1 MLNRFD
7 ITRAAIVAPFVMVAA
22 GLPTTTLAQV
32 KDVAPYPAA
41 FVSSNADIHSGDTS
55 AFYRVASG
63 DAGVVVLVDGE
74 SANWSRISY
83 PAGSFAIVRAED
95 ASYDPST
102 KELKLSK
109 PSKLFAGNKTSGF
122 AGSWKALLLTPLPA
136 GTTLK
141 VIQVEDGGNGTG
153 AVAYRVP
160 VPADA
165 RAYTETKNLRRATP
179 AEVSAFRSKGGTVPE
194 TAAPAIVPVASTPAA
209 AAQPSTPASSSAPF
223 APAPVA
229 TAPTA
234 QPATV
239 SAQPVSTPQPVVDN
253 SLVAP
258 VNTAG
263 TSGAPAAP
271 AQAQPAATAPAPT
284 PVTSTPAST
293 TPTSNAPVTI
303 DQTSTAP
310 LAASAA
316 NTAVQPVPA
325 PAQAAPVTA
334 NMRAAARIKE
344 LDQAF
349 DRVNAQPLGEAEY
362 ETLISEYERTIQQ
375 LSGQLSPRQRA
386 LLEQRLNIL
395 KFRKDL
401 RQQQLALLNESGSA
415 QAQNQ
420 QVLQGVAQVEAT
432 RVYSIVGQLQPST
445 VYNGQT
451 LPLMYRI
458 QSVGTSVPRT
468 LGYIK
473 PDPQFNLDSK
483 LGQIVGVIGEASMD
497 RELKLNV
504 ITPVRIDL
512 LQGIPMQ
519 PTQQPPMQIPA
530 APAGQLPPVQMPDQ
544 GQQLPPRQI
553 EVTK

>member
-1 MLNRFD
+1 MLSHFD
-7 ITRAAIVAPFVMVAA
+7 ITRASMAASVVMVAA
-22 GLPTTTLAQV
+22 GLPTVASAQV

-41 FVSSNADIHSGDTS
+41 FVASNADVHSGDTA
-55 AFYRVASG
+55 AFYRVASADSG
-63 DAGVVVLVDGE
+63 AIVIVDGE

-83 PAGSFAIVRAED
+83 PTGSFAIVRAED
-95 ASYDPST
+95 ATYDPNT
-102 KELKLSK
+102 KELKLAK

-141 VIQVEDGGNGTG
+141 VLQVEDGGNGTG

-165 RAYTETKNLRRATP
+165 RAYTETKNLRKATP
-179 AEVSAFRSKGGTVPE
+179 AEVSAFRSKGGVVAE
-194 TAAPAIVPVASTPAA
+194 TASAPVTVTPVSST
-209 AAQPSTPASSSAPF
+209 APF
-223 APAPVA
+223 APAA
-229 TAPTA
+229 TTP
-234 QPATV
+234 PATQTV
-239 SAQPVSTPQPVVDN
+239 TAAPATTPATSPAATTPASTPAVDN

-263 TSGAPAAP
+263 AGGTPAAP
-271 AQAQPAATAPAPT
+271 AATSTSQPATA
-284 PVTSTPAST
+284 TPAST
-293 TPTSNAPVTI
+293 TPALVTI
-303 DQTSTAP
+303 DQSATTTPSTPAATTSAP
-310 LAASAA
+310 VA
-316 NTAVQPVPA
+316 TP
-325 PAQAAPVTA
+325 AAPVANAPISA
-334 NMRAAARIKE
+334 NMRSAARIKE

-451 LPLMYRI
+451 LPLMFRI

-473 PDPQFNLDSK
+473 PDPQFNLESK

-497 RELKLNV
+497 KDLKLNV

-519 PTQQPPMQIPA
+519 PSQQPAMQIPA
-530 APAGQLPPVQMPDQ
+530 APSGQLPPIQVPDQ

>member
-1 MLNRFD
+1 MLSQFN
-7 ITRAAIVAPFVMVAA
+7 ITRASIVMVAA
-22 GLPTTTLAQV
+22 GLPSVAFAQV

-41 FVSSNADIHSGDTS
+41 FIASNADVHSGDTA
-55 AFYRVASG
+55 AFYRVASA
-63 DAGVVVLVDGE
+63 DAGAIVIVDGE

-95 ASYDPST
+95 ATYDANT
-102 KELKLSK
+102 KELKLAK

-141 VIQVEDGGNGTG
+141 VLQVEDGGNGTG

-165 RAYTETKNLRRATP
+165 RAYTETKNLRKATP
-179 AEVSAFRSKGGTVPE
+179 AEVSAFRSKGGVIAE
-194 TAAPAIVPVASTPAA
+194 TATAVAPASASPSSTAPFAPPASTPAPA
-209 AAQPSTPASSSAPF
+209 TPSPQPAASSPVAS
-223 APAPVA
+223 APAP
-229 TAPTA
+229 TT
-234 QPATV
+234 PA
-239 SAQPVSTPQPVVDN
+239 VDN

-258 VNTAG
+258 VNTTG
-263 TSGAPAAP
+263 TGGTPAAP
-271 AQAQPAATAPAPT
+271 ASTPTTSAPAATAPAP
-284 PVTSTPAST
+284 
-293 TPTSNAPVTI
+293 VTI
-303 DQTSTAP
+303 DQSAGSTATTP
-310 LAASAA
+310 ASHAAG
-316 NTAVQPVPA
+316 TTVPVASPA
-325 PAQAAPVTA
+325 PAATAPVQAAPISA
-334 NMRAAARIKE
+334 NMRSAARIKE

-386 LLEQRLNIL
+386 QLEQRLNIL

-451 LPLMYRI
+451 LPLMFRI

-473 PDPQFNLDSK
+473 PDPQFNLESK

-497 RELKLNV
+497 KDLKLNV

-519 PTQQPPMQIPA
+519 QTQQPPMQIPA
-530 APAGQLPPVQMPDQ
+530 APSGQLPPVQMPDQ

>member
-1 MLNRFD
+1 MLSRFN
-7 ITRAAIVAPFVMVAA
+7 ITRASIVMVAA
-22 GLPTTTLAQV
+22 GLPSFALAQV

-41 FVSSNADIHSGDTS
+41 FIASGADVHSGDTA
-55 AFYRVASG
+55 AFYRVATA
-63 DAGVVVLVDGE
+63 DAGVIVNVDGE

-95 ASYDPST
+95 ATYDPGT
-102 KELKLSK
+102 KELKLAK

-141 VIQVEDGGNGTG
+141 VLQVEDGGNGTG

-165 RAYTETKNLRRATP
+165 RAYTETKNLRKATP
-179 AEVSAFRSKGGTVPE
+179 AEVSAFRSKGGVIAE
-194 TAAPAIVPVASTPAA
+194 TAAAAPAPVT
-209 AAQPSTPASSSAPF
+209 TTTPF
-223 APAPVA
+223 APATSTPAPTTPSQPVA
-229 TAPTA
+229 AA
-234 QPATV
+234 PAT
-239 SAQPVSTPQPVVDN
+239 TPPATTPAVDN

-258 VNTAG
+258 VNTTGAG
-263 TSGAPAAP
+263 GAPSAPAATP
-271 AQAQPAATAPAPT
+271 TTTAPATNAP
-284 PVTSTPAST
+284 
-293 TPTSNAPVTI
+293 APVTI
-303 DQTSTAP
+303 DQSANPASATPSTA
-310 LAASAA
+310 
-316 NTAVQPVPA
+316 TTPA
-325 PAQAAPVTA
+325 PVAAPA
-334 NMRAAARIKE
+334 AAAPISPSMRAAARIKE

-349 DRVNAQPLGEAEY
+349 DRVNNQPLGEAEY

-401 RQQQLALLNESGSA
+401 RQQQLALLNDSGSA

-451 LPLMYRI
+451 LPLMFRI

-473 PDPQFNLDSK
+473 PDPQFNLESK
-483 LGQIVGVIGEASMD
+483 LGQIVGVIGEATVD
-497 RELKLNV
+497 KDLKLNV

-519 PTQQPPMQIPA
+519 QTQQPAVQIPP
-530 APAGQLPPVQMPDQ
+530 APSGQLPPLQVAP
-544 GQQLPPRQI
+544 QQAPPRQPVVDI
-553 EVTK
+553 TK

>member
-1 MLNRFD
+1 MLSQFN
-7 ITRAAIVAPFVMVAA
+7 ITRASIVMVAA
-22 GLPTTTLAQV
+22 GLPSVAFAQV

-41 FVSSNADIHSGDTS
+41 FIASNADVHSGDTA
-55 AFYRVASG
+55 AFYRVASA
-63 DAGVVVLVDGE
+63 DAGAIVIVDGE

-95 ASYDPST
+95 ATYDANT
-102 KELKLSK
+102 KELKLAK

-141 VIQVEDGGNGTG
+141 VLQVEDGGNGTG

-165 RAYTETKNLRRATP
+165 RAYTETKNLRKATP
-179 AEVSAFRSKGGTVPE
+179 AEVSAFRSKGGVIAE
-194 TAAPAIVPVASTPAA
+194 TATAAAPASASPSSTAPFAPPASTPAPA
-209 AAQPSTPASSSAPF
+209 TPTPQPAASSPVAS
-223 APAPVA
+223 APAP
-229 TAPTA
+229 TT
-234 QPATV
+234 PA
-239 SAQPVSTPQPVVDN
+239 VDN

-258 VNTAG
+258 VNTTG
-263 TSGAPAAP
+263 TGGAPAAP
-271 AQAQPAATAPAPT
+271 ASTPTTSAPAATAPAP
-284 PVTSTPAST
+284 
-293 TPTSNAPVTI
+293 VTI
-303 DQTSTAP
+303 DQSAGSTATTP
-310 LAASAA
+310 ASPAAG
-316 NTAVQPVPA
+316 TTVPVATPA
-325 PAQAAPVTA
+325 PAATAPVQVAPISA
-334 NMRAAARIKE
+334 NMRSAARIKE

-386 LLEQRLNIL
+386 QLEQRLNIL

-451 LPLMYRI
+451 LPLMFRI

-473 PDPQFNLDSK
+473 PDPQFNLESK

-497 RELKLNV
+497 KDLKLNV

-519 PTQQPPMQIPA
+519 QTQQPPMQIPA
-530 APAGQLPPVQMPDQ
+530 APSGQLPPVQMPDQ

>member
-1 MLNRFD
+1 MLSQFN
-7 ITRAAIVAPFVMVAA
+7 ITRASIVMVAA
-22 GLPTTTLAQV
+22 GLPSVAFAQV

-41 FVSSNADIHSGDTS
+41 FIASNADVHSGDTA
-55 AFYRVASG
+55 AFYRVASA
-63 DAGVVVLVDGE
+63 DAGAIVIVDGE

-95 ASYDPST
+95 ATYDANT
-102 KELKLSK
+102 KELKLAK

-141 VIQVEDGGNGTG
+141 VLQVEDGGNGTG

-165 RAYTETKNLRRATP
+165 RAYTETKNLRKATP
-179 AEVSAFRSKGGTVPE
+179 AEVSAFRSRGGVIAE
-194 TAAPAIVPVASTPAA
+194 TATAAAPASASPSSTAPFAPPASTPAPA
-209 AAQPSTPASSSAPF
+209 TPSPQPAASSPVAS
-223 APAPVA
+223 APAP
-229 TAPTA
+229 TT
-234 QPATV
+234 PA
-239 SAQPVSTPQPVVDN
+239 VDN

-258 VNTAG
+258 VNTTG
-263 TSGAPAAP
+263 TGGAPAAP
-271 AQAQPAATAPAPT
+271 ASTPTTSAPAATAPAP
-284 PVTSTPAST
+284 
-293 TPTSNAPVTI
+293 VTI
-303 DQTSTAP
+303 DQSAGSTATTP
-310 LAASAA
+310 ASPAAG
-316 NTAVQPVPA
+316 TTVPVATPA
-325 PAQAAPVTA
+325 PAATAPVQVAPISA
-334 NMRAAARIKE
+334 NMRSAARIKE

-386 LLEQRLNIL
+386 QLEQRLNIL

-451 LPLMYRI
+451 LPLMFRI

-473 PDPQFNLDSK
+473 PDPQFNLESK

-497 RELKLNV
+497 KDLKLNV

-519 PTQQPPMQIPA
+519 QTQQPPMQIPA
-530 APAGQLPPVQMPDQ
+530 APSGQLPPVQMPDQ

>member
-1 MLNRFD
+1 MLSQFN
-7 ITRAAIVAPFVMVAA
+7 ITRASIVMVAA
-22 GLPTTTLAQV
+22 GLPSVAIAQV
-32 KDVAPYPAA
+32 KDVAAYPAA
-41 FVSSNADIHSGDTS
+41 FVASNADVHSGDTA
-55 AFYRVASG
+55 AFYRVATA
-63 DAGVVVLVDGE
+63 DAGTIVMVDGE

-95 ASYDPST
+95 ATYDPNT

-141 VIQVEDGGNGTG
+141 VLQVEDGGNGTG

-165 RAYTETKNLRRATP
+165 RAYTETKNLRKATP
-179 AEVSAFRSKGGTVPE
+179 AEVSAFRSKGGAIAE
-194 TAAPAIVPVASTPAA
+194 TAAAPAPVAAA
-209 AAQPSTPASSSAPF
+209 PASNTAPF
-223 APAPVA
+223 APAATTPPATQTVA
-229 TAPTA
+229 AAPTTS
-234 QPATV
+234 PAASPTTTTPP
-239 SAQPVSTPQPVVDN
+239 ASTPAVDN

-258 VNTAG
+258 VNTTGAG
-263 TSGAPAAP
+263 GAPAAP
-271 AQAQPAATAPAPT
+271 A
-284 PVTSTPAST
+284 VTSTPATSAPAT
-293 TPTSNAPVTI
+293 TPAPVTI
-303 DQTSTAP
+303 DQSATATPATPAATATAP
-310 LAASAA
+310 AA
-316 NTAVQPVPA
+316 PPA
-325 PAQAAPVTA
+325 PVANAPVSA
-334 NMRAAARIKE
+334 NMRSAARIKE

-401 RQQQLALLNESGSA
+401 RQQQLALLNESGST

-451 LPLMYRI
+451 LPLMFRI

-473 PDPQFNLDSK
+473 PDAQFNLESK

-497 RELKLNV
+497 KDLKLNV

-519 PTQQPPMQIPA
+519 QTQQPAMQIPA
-530 APAGQLPPVQMPDQ
+530 APSGQLPPIQIPDQ

>member
-1 MLNRFD
+1 MLSHFD
-7 ITRAAIVAPFVMVAA
+7 ISRASIVAPLVMVAA
-22 GLPTTTLAQV
+22 GLPSIAIAQL
-32 KDVAPYPAA
+32 KDVAPFQAVIAVPA
-41 FVSSNADIHSGDTS
+41 ADIHSGDTS
-55 AFYRVASG
+55 VFYRVGAAEQG
-63 DAGVVVLVDGE
+63 TIVIVDGE

-95 ASYDPST
+95 ATYDPAT
-102 KELKLSK
+102 KELKLTK
-109 PSKLFAGNKTSGF
+109 PSRLFAGNKTSGF
-122 AGSWKALLLTPLPA
+122 AGSWKALLLSPLPA

-141 VIQVEDGGNGTG
+141 VLQVEDGGNGTG

-160 VPADA
+160 TPADA
-165 RAYTETKNLRRATP
+165 RAFTESKNLRKATP
-179 AEVSAFRSKGGTVPE
+179 AEVSAFRAKGGSIADVGSSPAATSTPASPAST
-194 TAAPAIVPVASTPAA
+194 TAPFSPVASTPAVTTVSQPVA
-209 AAQPSTPASSSAPF
+209 SAPSTPP
-223 APAPVA
+223 PA
-229 TAPTA
+229 
-234 QPATV
+234 
-239 SAQPVSTPQPVVDN
+239 STPAVDN
-253 SLVAP
+253 SLVTP
-258 VNTAG
+258 INTTG
-263 TSGAPAAP
+263 TGGAPAAP
-271 AQAQPAATAPAPT
+271 APTATAPTTTATTVPTSTTPATNAPAPVQIDQTATPTSVPPAATPSPAPT
-284 PVTSTPAST
+284 AAPTPAFS
-293 TPTSNAPVTI
+293 API
-303 DQTSTAP
+303 SP
-310 LAASAA
+310 
-316 NTAVQPVPA
+316 
-325 PAQAAPVTA
+325 

-362 ETLISEYERTIQQ
+362 ETLISEYENTIQQ
-375 LSGQLSPRQRA
+375 LSGQLSPRQKA

-415 QAQNQ
+415 QSQNQ

-451 LPLMYRI
+451 LPLMFRI

-473 PDPQFNLDSK
+473 PDPQFNLESK

-497 RELKLNV
+497 KDLKLNV

-512 LQGIPMQ
+512 LQGVQIQPSQQ
-519 PTQQPPMQIPA
+519 PTMQIPS
-530 APAGQLPPVQMPDQ
+530 APSGQLPPVQIPDQ
-544 GQQLPPRQI
+544 QQLPPRQI

>member
-1 MLNRFD
+1 MLSRFD
-7 ITRAAIVAPFVMVAA
+7 IARAAIVLVAA
-22 GLPTTTLAQV
+22 GLPATTLAEV

-41 FVSSNADIHSGDTS
+41 FVSSNPDIHSGDTS

-83 PAGSFAIVRAED
+83 PAGAFAIVRAED
-95 ASYDPST
+95 ASYDPNT

-160 VPADA
+160 VPANA
-165 RAYTETKNLRRATP
+165 RAYTETKNLRKATP
-179 AEVSAFRSKGGTVPE
+179 AEVAAFRSKGGTVPE
-194 TAAPAIVPVASTPAA
+194 SAAAAPTSVPSTPAA
-209 AAQPSTPASSSAPF
+209 PTTATTPASSTAPF

-229 TAPTA
+229 AAPTSQPATTSA
-234 QPATV
+234 QPA
-239 SAQPVSTPQPVVDN
+239 PTPQPAVDN
-253 SLVAP
+253 SLVTP

-271 AQAQPAATAPAPT
+271 AQTQPAATSPAST
-284 PVTSTPAST
+284 AATPAST
-293 TPTSNAPVTI
+293 TPAPSAPVTI
-303 DQTSTAP
+303 DQTSTANP
-310 LAASAA
+310 ATGTTAP
-316 NTAVQPVPA
+316 AVQPAQA
-325 PAQAAPVTA
+325 PVQAAPISP

-375 LSGQLSPRQRA
+375 LSGQLSPRQKA

-401 RQQQLALLNESGSA
+401 RQQQLALLNESGTT

-420 QVLQGVAQVEAT
+420 QVLQNVAQVEAT

-519 PTQQPPMQIPA
+519 PTQQPAVQVPPA
-530 APAGQLPPVQMPDQ
+530 PSGQLPPVQIPDQ

-553 EVTK
+553 DVTK

>member
-1 MLNRFD
+1 MLSRFD
-7 ITRAAIVAPFVMVAA
+7 ITRAGIVMVAA
-22 GLPTTTLAQV
+22 GLPAFAIAQV
-32 KDVAPYPAA
+32 KDVAAYQAVIAVP
-41 FVSSNADIHSGDTS
+41 SADVHSGDTA
-55 AFYRVASG
+55 AFYRVGTIDQGAI
-63 DAGVVVLVDGE
+63 VLVDGE
-74 SANWSRISY
+74 TSNWSRISY

-95 ASYDPST
+95 ASYDAAT
-102 KELKLSK
+102 KELKLTKASR
-109 PSKLFAGNKTSGF
+109 LFAGNKTSGF
-122 AGSWKALLLTPLPA
+122 AGSWKALLPTTLPI

-141 VIQVEDGGNGTG
+141 VLQVEDGGNGTG
-153 AVAYRVP
+153 VVAYRVP
-160 VPADA
+160 TPAEA
-165 RAYTETKNLRRATP
+165 RAFTESKNLRKATP
-179 AEVSAFRSKGGTVPE
+179 AEVSAFRAKGGVVHEATSAPA
-194 TAAPAIVPVASTPAA
+194 TAPASATAPFAAAPA
-209 AAQPSTPASSSAPF
+209 SSAPTSPSQQVAA
-223 APAPVA
+223 APATTPP
-229 TAPTA
+229 APT
-234 QPATV
+234 P
-239 SAQPVSTPQPVVDN
+239 VDN

-258 VNTAG
+258 VV
-263 TSGAPAAP
+263 TSGAGGAP
-271 AQAQPAATAPAPT
+271 TAPAATRTTAAP
-284 PVTSTPAST
+284 ST
-293 TPTSNAPVTI
+293 PVTI
-303 DQTSTAP
+303 DQRATATPSTPAATPATPPTATAP
-310 LAASAA
+310 VAA
-316 NTAVQPVPA
+316 PA
-325 PAQAAPVTA
+325 PVQAAPLTA

-349 DRVNAQPLGEAEY
+349 DRVNSQPLGEAEY

-375 LSGQLSPRQRA
+375 LSGQLSPRQKA

-401 RQQQLALLNESGSA
+401 RQQQLALLNNSSSA
-415 QAQNQ
+415 QQQNQ

-497 RELKLNV
+497 KDLKLNV

-519 PTQQPPMQIPA
+519 QTQQPPVQVPPA
-530 APAGQLPPVQMPDQ
+530 PSGQLPPVQMPDQ
-544 GQQLPPRQI
+544 QVPPRQPVI
-553 EVTK
+553 DVTK